1 MLQKEAG
8 SKMKISFL
16 KDLLPKVYRINL
28 MDTPNVLIRTKTNT
42 IMSTLSVMKKIRRV
56 QMQKPLNAI

>member
-28 MDTPNVLIRTKTNT
+28 MNTPNVLIRTKTNT
-42 IMSTLSVMKKIRRV
+42 IMSTLSVRKKIRRV